1 MAEEEAVEEEVQEE
15 AVEEEYE
22 QESESGEELPE
33 GVEEEDASSWRDL
46 IQDEKLSK
54 HAERF
59 TDLDSLV
66 KANMDSRVKLSKAVV
81 TPGKDDDEES
91 WNAYRTALGVPQ
103 DVDGYDFPLPE
114 GVERTDQMMDGEDK
128 WSNIFLDNNVPKA
141 TADTLVAEFRQ
152 ELMSMQADKVAA
164 DEEFTRRT
172 EESLK
177 QEWAEDYQK
186 NLIFAARASEKAFGE
201 SFEDARHIETSDGN
215 FMLDHPVFVKMFA
228 KLGREMGEGSIG
240 SVVTEGER
248 DSLVERAQSFR
259 DKRNEAMGKG
269 LTAEA
274 QRWDQKELAVLEK
287 LHGTDPIV
295 GTSTRNL

>member
-1 MAEEEAVEEEVQEE
+1 MAEEEEAVEEEVQEE

-114 GVERTDQMMDGEDK
+114 GPTIAKDFPSSNSKFMSSRITKGEFPDNT
-128 WSNIFLDNNVPKA
+128 SFLRFVVFSIISIKP
-141 TADTLVAEFRQ
+141 L
-152 ELMSMQADKVAA
+152 
-164 DEEFTRRT
+164 
-172 EESLK
+172 
-177 QEWAEDYQK
+177 
-186 NLIFAARASEKAFGE
+186 LIRC
-201 SFEDARHIETSDGN
+201 
-215 FMLDHPVFVKMFA
+215 V
-228 KLGREMGEGSIG
+228 SI
-240 SVVTEGER
+240 V
-248 DSLVERAQSFR
+248 
-259 DKRNEAMGKG
+259 
-269 LTAEA
+269 
-274 QRWDQKELAVLEK
+274 
-287 LHGTDPIV
+287 
-295 GTSTRNL
+295 